1 MFKKK
6 LSLLVFTIV
15 SCLIFIGSSH
25 AASLSLSKSAG
36 TVSVGQTVKITA
48 RISGGLSYTYS
59 NFAISYDQD
68 RFSFVSSSDNC
79 NGLNCLIEGNSSV
92 TLTFKAKTQGSGTFK
107 ASGSFEDDNA
117 GSLSASTSVTVG
129 EVVTP
134 KNLSSNNFLKSL
146 SVEGYSLNPE
156 FNKDKLEYSLDV
168 AKDVTSVTIKATAED
183 STAKITGV
191 GEVNVTEGINTLNVV
206 VSAENGST
214 KTYVIKVNV
223 AEKDPIKTK
232 INGSDYTVVRNKD
245 SLTKPENYEEKTIKI
260 DGKDVPAFYNEITKF
275 TLVGL
280 KDDKGNINLY
290 VYDKKEN
297 KYTLYQ
303 ELKTSG
309 INFYPMD
316 GSKAPKG
323 YKQYTIDLNGVKVK
337 GFKISKDSNYAVIYG
352 MDLETG
358 KKGYY
363 MYDIKNNTL
372 QLYNEEH
379 INLLMKKNE
388 LYSIII
394 LASWAMLFLF
404 LIIIITLCAKNSKR
418 KKKIKNILERL
429 GNEEEMNVPQEEEI
443 VDEEQVVDE
452 VIENEEEDEEEMYNI
467 MEERSKKEKKS
478 KKK

>member
-1 MFKKK
+1 MFKRKIN
-6 LSLLVFTIV
+6 LLIFGII
-15 SCLIFIGSSH
+15 SCFLFIGSSH

-36 TVSVGQTVKITA
+36 TVSVGSTVKITA
-48 RISGGLSYTYS
+48 RISGGTSYTYS

-92 TLTFKAKTQGSGTFK
+92 TLTFKAKTKGSGTFR
-107 ASGSFEDDNA
+107 ASGSFEDDTA
-117 GSLSASTSVTVG
+117 GNLSASTSVTVG
-129 EVVTP
+129 EAVVP

-168 AKDVTSVTIKATAED
+168 ASNVESINIKATAED
-183 STAKITGV
+183 STAKITGI
-191 GEVNVTEGINTLNVV
+191 GNINVTEGINTLNVV

-223 AEKDPIKTK
+223 AEKDPIKVK
-232 INGSDYTVVRNKD
+232 INDSGYTLVRNKD
-245 SLTKPENYEEKTIKI
+245 SLTKPENYEDKTITI
-260 DGKDVPAFYNEITKF
+260 DGKEVPAFYNEITKF

-280 KDDKGNINLY
+280 YIYNEDKN
-290 VYDKKEN
+290 E
-297 KYTLYQ
+297 YTLYQ

-316 GSKAPKG
+316 SKKGPKG
-323 YKQYTIDLNGVKVK
+323 YKKYTIDLNGVKVK
-337 GFKISKDSNYAVIYG
+337 GFKIAKDSNYAVIYG

-379 INLLMKKNE
+379 VKMLMKENE

-394 LASWAMLFLF
+394 LASWAMLGLF
-404 LIIIITLCAKNSKR
+404 IIIIITLCVKSSKR
-418 KKKIKNILERL
+418 KKKINNILERL
-429 GNEEEMNVPQEEEI
+429 GKEEETTISQEEEI

-452 VIENEEEDEEEMYNI
+452 VIENEEEDEEEMYDI
-467 MEERSKKEKKS
+467 MEDKPSKKKKKKS
-478 KKK
+478 K